1 DLQPQIAQRTRICT
15 YDRAGTGW
23 SEPDWQ
29 APTSQRVVR
38 NLRVV
43 LENARVEGPYVL
55 VGHSAG
61 GAYVRAFA
69 ARHPEDVAGIVLIDS
84 AHENQ
89 RARMPTTL
97 RSERDPL
104 RTPLRVCRVLAPFGI
119 VRALKLID
127 PYVPPSLPD
136 DERATRVS
144 ALYRTHACAAND
156 ADRRAFLAHV

>member
-1 DLQPQIAQRTRICT
+1 RLAEIRDAERFPPPGDLVDAGGFRLHLDCDGAGSPPVVVEAGLGDYSLGWRDLQPQIAQRTRICT

-23 SEPDWQ
+23 SEPDRR

-89 RARMPTTL
+89 
-97 RSERDPL
+97 
-104 RTPLRVCRVLAPFGI
+104 
-119 VRALKLID
+119 
-127 PYVPPSLPD
+127 
-136 DERATRVS
+136 
-144 ALYRTHACAAND
+144 
-156 ADRRAFLAHV
+156 